1 MMARISSMAE
11 HLVVAR
17 FFDVQDFSF
26 ERQDGLVLAVA
37 TALGRTA
44 GRFAST
50 MKIFAPRGIALLAIG
65 QFPRQAARIHR
76 GFAPRQFSRL
86 ASRFARARGIN
97 AFANDLARHG

>member
-1 MMARISSMAE
+1 MAWY
-11 HLVVAR
+11 
-17 FFDVQDFSF
+17 F
-26 ERQDGLVLAVA
+26 AVA

-44 GRFAST
+44 GRFALDDEN
-50 MKIFAPRGIALLAIG
+50 FAPRGIALLAIG

-97 AFANDLARHG
+97 AFANDLCAPRLKCLSNIRRDAR